1 MFGTQVADK
10 TDWRKLLKGEAEPLD
25 LIEVREQLIE
35 EFAHKIQAIREEFS
49 QNLEFNET
57 VELLDTELPREFV
70 YPVEQ
75 YPEKIKSHNLDK
87 TPVIRGKLQGIKGF
101 CFKDPEAKA
110 KFGNDNCYTTKPKF
124 SEKEQQRLD
133 AIKERQKELNSI
145 KVYEDDQVLA
155 FMDIMPQAD
164 GHTLVIPKTP
174 AVTLLDLPADAAAY
188 TIQVVQKVAKA
199 IEVGLD
205 AQGIV
210 LMQLSGAAAGQTVP
224 HVHFHLIP
232 SSVHEL

>member
-1 MFGTQVADK
+1 MAYD
-10 TDWRKLLKGEAEPLD
+10 
-25 LIEVREQLIE
+25 EQNI
-35 EFAHKIQAIREEFS
+35 FARILRG
-49 QNLEFNET
+49 
-57 VELLDTELPREFV
+57 ELP
-70 YPVEQ
+70 
-75 YPEKIKSHNLDK
+75 
-87 TPVIRGKLQGIKGF
+87 
-101 CFKDPEAKA
+101 A
-110 KFGNDNCYTTKPKF
+110 
-124 SEKEQQRLD
+124 
-133 AIKERQKELNSI
+133 I

-164 GHTLVIPKTP
+164 GHTLVIPKIP

-232 SSVHEL
+232 SSVHELGKHALQMGDQEKIKAQAEKIRAAL

>member
-1 MFGTQVADK
+1 MAYD
-10 TDWRKLLKGEAEPLD
+10 
-25 LIEVREQLIE
+25 EQNI
-35 EFAHKIQAIREEFS
+35 FARILRG
-49 QNLEFNET
+49 
-57 VELLDTELPREFV
+57 ELP
-70 YPVEQ
+70 
-75 YPEKIKSHNLDK
+75 
-87 TPVIRGKLQGIKGF
+87 
-101 CFKDPEAKA
+101 A
-110 KFGNDNCYTTKPKF
+110 
-124 SEKEQQRLD
+124 
-133 AIKERQKELNSI
+133 I

-232 SSVHEL
+232 SSVHELGKHALQMGDQEKIKAQAEKIRAAS